1 MRCSVNGMPTLYINE
16 VRYDGNLDSLVAA
29 VEEAAASV

>member
-1 MRCSVNGMPTLYINE
+1 MRCSVNGMQTFYINE
-16 VRYDGNLDSLVAA
+16 VRYDGDLDCLVAA